1 MAARSVDTVVV
12 GLGAMGSATVYQ
24 LAKRGGRVVGLDR
37 YAPPHTHGS
46 THGETRITRQAIGEG
61 EEYSPFAIRSHQ
73 IWREIETDTGS
84 DLLTLT
90 GGLIIS
96 SPAAGAAVHVAE
108 FLATTIA
115 AARRYGITHEVL
127 DAAEIR
133 RRFPPFRVQ
142 DGETGYYEPGA
153 GFVRPERCVAA
164 QLELA
169 RRHGA
174 TLRLGEEVIEVRPDG
189 DGAVVRTATNTY
201 RAHRVVLTAGP
212 WLPDLLAPEYAR
224 HFSITRQVLY
234 WFAASDPVE
243 RFQPGRFPVFIWEP
257 PGLPE
262 GIYGFPAI
270 DGASGGVKLA
280 PAGYGE
286 RMASADVPRR
296 PVTEEEIAATYR
308 ELVAPC
314 FPELSPRCLRTATCL
329 YTVTAD
335 ARFVVDRHP
344 EFPQI
349 VLVSPCSGHGFKHSA
364 AIGEAVA
371 EWLTEGRSRL
381 DLGAFGLRR
390 TGGRADGRTRG
401 TIR

>member
-1 MAARSVDTVVV
+1 MAPRNVDAIVV

-24 LAKRGGRVVGLDR
+24 LAKRGARVVGLDR
-37 YAPPHTHGS
+37 FAPPHTHGS

-61 EEYSPFAIRSHQ
+61 EVYSPFAIRSHE
-73 IWREIETDTGS
+73 IWREIEVATGK

-96 SPAAGAAVHVAE
+96 SPAAGGVVHVAE

-127 DAAEIR
+127 DAEEIR
-133 RRFPPFRVQ
+133 RRFPAFRVR
-142 DGETGYYEPGA
+142 DEETGYYEPGA

-174 TLRLGEEVIEVRPDG
+174 TLRLGQTVVEVLRDG
-189 DGAVVRTATNTY
+189 DGVVVRTPMETY
-201 RAHRVVLTAGP
+201 RAGQVVLSPGP
-212 WLPDLLAPEYAR
+212 WLPDLLPPDYAPL
-224 HFSITRQVLY
+224 FSVTRQVLY
-234 WFAASDPVE
+234 WFAASDSIE
-243 RFQPGRFPVFIWEP
+243 QFEPGRFPVFIWEP
-257 PGLPE
+257 AGLPE

-270 DGASGGVKLA
+270 DGASGGVKVA
-280 PAGYGE
+280 PAAYGD
-286 RMASADVPRR
+286 RLATADDSRR
-296 PVTEEEIAATYR
+296 PVTDEEIATVHR

-314 FPELSPRCLRTATCL
+314 FPGLSPKCLRMATCL
-329 YTVTAD
+329 YTVTPD
-335 ARFVVDRHP
+335 SGFVIDRHP

-371 EWLTEGRSRL
+371 EWVTEGRSRL
-381 DLGAFGLRR
+381 DMRPFGLGRFEGVR
-390 TGGRADGRTRG
+390 T
-401 TIR
+401 

>member
-1 MAARSVDTVVV
+1 MAARSVGTVVV
-12 GLGAMGSATVYQ
+12 GLGAMGSATAYQ
-24 LAKRGGRVVGLDR
+24 LAKRGARVVGLDR

-61 EEYSPFAIRSHQ
+61 EMYSPFAIRSHEL
-73 IWREIETDTGS
+73 WREIEAATGA

-96 SPAAGAAVHVAE
+96 SPATGAAVHVAE

-115 AARRYGITHEVL
+115 AARRYGIPHEVL

-133 RRFPPFRVQ
+133 RRFPAFRVQ
-142 DGETGYYEPGA
+142 DGETGYFEPGA

-174 TLRLGEEVIEVRPDG
+174 TLRLGEEVVEVRPDG
-189 DGAVVRTATNTY
+189 AGAVVRTAADSY
-201 RAHRVVLTAGP
+201 RADRVVLTAGP
-212 WLPDLLAPEYAR
+212 WLPGMLAPEYAR
-224 HFSITRQVLY
+224 HFSVTRQVLY
-234 WFAASDPVE
+234 WFATSDPVE

-270 DGASGGVKLA
+270 DGASGGVKVA
-280 PAGYGE
+280 PAAYGE
-286 RMASADVPRR
+286 RMATADAPPR

-314 FPELSPRCLRTATCL
+314 FPGLSPNCLRTATCL

-335 ARFVVDRHP
+335 AGFVIDRHP
-344 EFPQI
+344 EFPQL

-371 EWLTEGRSRL
+371 EWVSEGLSRL
-381 DLGAFGLRR
+381 DLAPFGLERR
-390 TGGRADGRTRG
+390 GRAEG
-401 TIR
+401 

>member
-1 MAARSVDTVVV
+1 MASRSVDTVVV
-12 GLGAMGSATVYQ
+12 GLGAMGSAAAWQ
-24 LAKRGGRVVGLDR
+24 LAKRGARVVGLDR

-61 EEYSPFAIRSHQ
+61 EEYSPFALRSHE
-73 IWREIETDTGS
+73 IWREIEAATGT

-96 SPAAGAAVHVAE
+96 SPAAGGVVHVAD

-115 AARRYGITHEVL
+115 AARRYGIVHEVL
-127 DAAEIR
+127 DAEEIR

-142 DGETGYYEPGA
+142 DQESGYYEPGA

-174 TLRLGEEVIEVRPDG
+174 TLHLDAEVVEIVRDG
-189 DGAVVRTATNTY
+189 DGVLVRTPSESYLAD
-201 RAHRVVLTAGP
+201 RAVLSAGP
-212 WLPDLLAPEYAR
+212 WLPALLPPDYAR
-224 HFSITRQVLY
+224 LFAITRQVLY
-234 WFAASDPVE
+234 WFRAAEPIEQFEPD
-243 RFQPGRFPVFIWEP
+243 RFPVFIWEP
-257 PGLPE
+257 AGLPE

-270 DGASGGVKLA
+270 DGASGGVKVA
-280 PAGYGE
+280 PAAYGD
-286 RMASADVPRR
+286 RLTSAEAPRR
-296 PVTEEEIAATYR
+296 PVTEAEIAATYR
-308 ELVAPC
+308 DLVAPC
-314 FPELSPRCLRTATCL
+314 FPGLGPACLRTATCL
-329 YTVTAD
+329 YTVTSD
-335 ARFVVDRHP
+335 SGFVIDRHP

-371 EWLTEGRSRL
+371 EWVMEGRGRL
-381 DLGAFGLRR
+381 DLTPFGLARL
-390 TGGRADGRTRG
+390 GEVQAP
-401 TIR
+401 